1 MATATKKPPA
11 AVKKGKPAPAPA
23 KPAAKGAAP
32 AKAAA
37 KPAAKAALKPE
48 KPHAKS
54 EPKSKSK
61 KAAAP
66 PPPPV
71 YVSPFSAGNRVT
83 HPSFGDGKVMAVE
96 GDKLTIQFGKDEKVI
111 IDSFVKSAPKS

>member
-1 MATATKKPPA
+1 MKFMATATKKPPA
-11 AVKKGKPAPAPA
+11 AAKKGKPAPAA
-23 KPAAKGAAP
+23 VKPAAKGAASAKAP

-37 KPAAKAALKPE
+37 KASPKAEKPE
-48 KPHAKS
+48 S
-54 EPKSKSK
+54 KSKSK

-83 HPSFGDGKVMAVE
+83 HPAFGDGKVMAVE
-96 GDKLTIQFGKDEKVI
+96 GDKLTIQFAKDEKVI
-111 IDSFVKSAPKS
+111 IDSFVKSAAKG